1 MANAKIVIDTQIKG
15 ENQVR
20 TLGTNIKKLGRESQL
35 ASRRLKTLQASAS
48 RATAAFATL
57 GTTIKVG
64 VVASLGAATFGLGKF
79 VTDTFSAG
87 NQVEQLQNRFQ
98 LLFGSVEEGGK
109 AFDSLAAFA
118 AKVPFS
124 LEQIAQGSGNLA
136 VISEDAKDLSKI
148 MEITGNV
155 AAATGLDFRQ
165 TAEQI
170 QRSFAGGIA
179 SADVFRERGVRAMLG
194 FEAGVKV
201 SVEETK
207 KRFFEVFGPGGEFG
221 NATKLLANTLTGQ
234 VSMVQDKYFQFRSI
248 VAKSF
253 FEPLKQQ
260 IRDLNKELGSNQ
272 KQLEKLAKEI
282 GSKLATAFKNIENGI
297 RFLID
302 NFDKLVLATKIFIG
316 LKLGGI
322 VAGITAQFLL
332 MGKGVARVTGL
343 LLLSNKRLKVFNIL
357 IRANPL
363 GILLTA
369 IQLAVVGLIAFRDEL
384 KSIVKYIK
392 GKVSPALFKLR
403 DDFKAFDDADLD
415 FFDEEPKAVQ
425 DLRQIQK
432 GVENSIESYRRLT
445 IAQKEALSGGF
456 VSKADKFRNYEG
468 ANPRGDMR
476 KAEDEAQKKRAE
488 DLASLN
494 NRISMMNRE
503 YIRQEAKDSS
513 EYATQTQEQVVA
525 YRKKLASIGIE
536 SQKIGDIVGTTWVN
550 GIKEGN
556 SLLENTKN
564 SFKNVA
570 LSIAETLVRKSSEL
584 LIEQLFI
591 KFADQKIIKQ
601 RQLNA
606 EVANQGSLMNS
617 LIGKSKDIL
626 SNLGSMFS
634 GGGGGGGFLGSGAAG
649 GASLGGGSKWGALFN
664 IGRSFLGFNEG
675 GIVPGGAPYTDRIPA
690 MLTPGEVV
698 VPRDKAN
705 SGSMGGTNIT
715 NINISGNV
723 DQRSIDQIK
732 AVISSSQSEV
742 GGANRGYQANTKGIK
757 GRNI

>member
-20 TLGTNIKKLGRESQL
+20 QLGTNIKRLSRESQL

-136 VISEDAKDLSKI
+136 VISKDAKDLSKI

-253 FEPLKQQ
+253 FEPLKAQ
-260 IRDLNKELGSNQ
+260 IRDLNKELGNNQ
-272 KQLEKLAKEI
+272 KELNKLAKEI
-282 GSKLATAFKNIENGI
+282 GGKLATAFKNIESGI
-297 RFLID
+297 RFLIT

-316 LKLGGI
+316 LKLGGV

-332 MGKGVARVTGL
+332 MGKGITRVAGL
-343 LLLSNKRLKVFNIL
+343 LLLSNKRLRVFNL
-357 IRANPL
+357 LVRANPL
-363 GILLTA
+363 GILLTS
-369 IQLAVVGLIAFRDEL
+369 IQLAVVGLVAFRDEL
-384 KSIVKYIK
+384 KSIVDYIK

-403 DDFKAFDDADLD
+403 DDFKSFDDADLD

-425 DLRQIQK
+425 DLRLIQK
-432 GVENSIESYRRLT
+432 GVENSIASYKRLT
-445 IAQKEALSGGF
+445 VAQKEALSGGF
-456 VSKADKFRNYEG
+456 KTKADKFRNFE
-468 ANPRGDMR
+468 APNPRADMR
-476 KAEDEAQKKRAE
+476 SNERVGEEQKAKVDAFIAEQTHKKRMQFNE
-488 DLASLN
+488 
-494 NRISMMNRE
+494 IV
-503 YIRQEAKDSS
+503 RQAEAKASA
-513 EYATQTQEQVVA
+513 ENLTQVKTYREQ
-525 YRKKLASIGIE
+525 LALVGIE
-536 SQKIGDIVGTTWVN
+536 AKGIADTISTTWID
-550 GIKEGN
+550 GLRQGN
-556 SLLENTKN
+556 SLLEITKN
-564 SFKNVA
+564 SFKNV
-570 LSIAETLVRKSSEL
+570 LKSIAETLLKKSIEYGVEL
-584 LIEQLFI
+584 LFQALLGDKLNKEKAITKEKNEQLAAQAGI
-591 KFADQKIIKQ
+591 AA
-601 RQLNA
+601 L
-606 EVANQGSLMNS
+606 SLV
-617 LIGKSKDIL
+617 
-626 SNLGSMFS
+626 S
-634 GGGGGGGFLGSGAAG
+634 GGTTSFFGMNKGGV
-649 GASLGGGSKWGALFN
+649 
-664 IGRSFLGFNEG
+664 
-675 GIVPGGAPYTDRIPA
+675 VPGGAPYTDRIPT

-698 VPRDKAN
+698 IPRDKVN
-705 SGSMGGTNIT
+705 SGSMGGGNTNVT

-732 AVISSSQSEV
+732 AVISSASSEV
-742 GGANRGYQANTKGIK
+742 GGANRSYQSNTQGVK
-757 GRNI
+757 GRNK